1 MEFHKRNKYRIF
13 FLRLLISGSLVLHVV
28 NAQSLDDSGLKLQD
42 ESDNVIEGEIEKTVD
57 KLQGK
62 HYYLTYIIRLKNC
75 RMCKDFS
82 NSVSFFLF
90 QILFCMKTR
99 MVGMTWK
106 VAV

>member
-1 MEFHKRNKYRIF
+1 MEFHKRHKYRIC

-28 NAQSLDDSGLKLQD
+28 NAQSLDDSGLKLPD

-62 HYYLTYIIRLKNC
+62 HYYLTYIIRFNC
-75 RMCKDFS
+75 RMCKVFS